1 MDTNVNRRR
10 IDAAVSATDEFAG
23 EAVYPDGLTEA
34 DIDALLQDVYG
45 ELAADESAAEAA
57 FRYDF
62 NDQRRVSRAR
72 RRAARVALR
81 SLPVQVPTTWSFD
94 GEAA

>member
-34 DIDALLQDVYG
+34 DIDALLQDVYA
-45 ELAADESAAEAA
+45 ELTADEHAAERAV
-57 FRYDF
+57 RHDF
-62 NDQRRVSRAR
+62 NDQRRVSRAQ
-72 RRAARVALR
+72 RRAARKALWA
-81 SLPVQVPTTWSFD
+81 LPATWTFD